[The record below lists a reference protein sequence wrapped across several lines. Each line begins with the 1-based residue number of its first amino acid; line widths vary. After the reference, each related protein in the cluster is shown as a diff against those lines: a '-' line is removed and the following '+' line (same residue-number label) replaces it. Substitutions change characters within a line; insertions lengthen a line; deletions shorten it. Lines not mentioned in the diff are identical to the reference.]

1 MEKWQVIFV
10 VSSDINE
17 LLKAFVIIDKL
28 TDELNS
34 RSDELYG
41 TGGIWSE
48 MHSVLENYLGE
59 DFHENLSEIIKERG
73 LG

>member
-1 MEKWQVIFV
+1 M
-10 VSSDINE
+10 VSSEIND

-34 RSDELYG
+34 RSDDLYG

-48 MHSVLENYLGE
+48 MHNVLEKYLGE
-59 DFHENLSEIIKERG
+59 DFYGNLNEILKERD
-73 LG
+73 LT